1 VLNCACFV
9 LRVLC
14 LNAAGHY
21 VPNLAWE
28 IVLGNRRA
36 QKAATAAAAADSSPA
51 GADSAAAAAAETGA
65 AAAAAA
71 GVSPGKG
78 FINLKGFLVGNA
90 WTDAAIDNEGAASA

>member
-1 VLNCACFV
+1 V
-9 LRVLC
+9 LRLVLY
-14 LNAAGHY
+14 AAGHY

-36 QKAATAAAAADSSPA
+36 QQATTAAAPTSDLESSA
-51 GADSAAAAAAETGA
+51 GANSAVGTA

-71 GVSPGKG
+71 DAVSPGKG

-90 WTDAAIDNEGAASA
+90 WTDAAIDNEGAAWP